1 MFKKNKENIREIYKE
16 KNKEKKQRETKKK
29 TKKNI
34 LKKLKQDE
42 KLMFKSKHTVRF
54 AIVKLKM

>member
-16 KNKEKKQRETKKK
+16 KNKEKKQRETKK